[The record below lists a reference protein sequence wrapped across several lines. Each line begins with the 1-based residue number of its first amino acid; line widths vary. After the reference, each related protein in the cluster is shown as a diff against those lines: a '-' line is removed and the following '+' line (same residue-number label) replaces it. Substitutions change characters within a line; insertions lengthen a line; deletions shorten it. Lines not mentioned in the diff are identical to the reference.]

1 MEVSDNRRCIVCGP
15 ENPIGLKVRPQYDR
29 ESGRAWLTTTLPA
42 DFQGWAGVAH
52 GGVIAALLDE
62 VSAYAAMSES
72 RQIVTAELTVRYLKP
87 VPLERELFVEAQVR
101 DRVRRSI
108 TVEAVMTCEGEAM
121 ARATARMVV
130 LKSPSAA

>member
-1 MEVSDNRRCIVCGP
+1 MEVTDNRRCIVCGP
-15 ENPIGLKVRPQYDR
+15 ENPIGLKVRPQYDK
-29 ESGRAWLTTTLPA
+29 ENGRAWLTTVLPA

-87 VPLERELFVEAQVR
+87 VPLGRELFVEAQVR
-101 DRVRRSI
+101 EQVRRSI
-108 TVEAVMTCEGEAM
+108 TVEAVMTCAGEAM
-121 ARATARMVV
+121 ARASARMVV
-130 LKSPSAA
+130 LKSPPAV